1 MSSDTVQLEGY
12 VGGGSL
18 LSDGI
23 VTTRPRMGNFGE
35 LMTSRLNASFYEHV
49 LRGQAF
55 VYSTPAV
62 GAALVAPTTTN
73 APMLWNPSGSGK
85 NLVLHKVE
93 FGYTGTTWAAGH
105 IEYGV
110 ITGAGSQI
118 GTGAPIVSLTQV
130 AGVNCLLGAGN
141 ASVMRFAPTTVVVVA
156 APTFLCTAGISSNAG
171 TAAAVVPPF
180 KMEDVIDGHIVVPP
194 GVAFFVMANAAIAGV
209 VCVSIY
215 GVEVAVAPT
224 A

>member
-12 VGGGSL
+12 VGAGSL
-18 LSDGI
+18 LSDGV

-35 LMTSRLNASFYEHV
+35 LMTSPLNSRFYEHV
-49 LRGQAF
+49 LRGNAF
-55 VYSTPAV
+55 VYSTPAA

-73 APMLWNPSGSGK
+73 APMIWNPAGSGK
-85 NLVLHKVE
+85 NLVLHKIVY
-93 FGYTGTTWAAGH
+93 GYVGTTWAAGH

-110 ITGAGSQI
+110 VTSAGSQI

-130 AGVNCLLGAGN
+130 SGVNLLVGAGN
-141 ASVMRFAPTTVVVVA
+141 ASVMRFAPTTLVVVA
-156 APTFLCTAGISSNAG
+156 APTFLCTAGISANAG

-180 KMEDVIDGHIVVPP
+180 KMEDMIEGHIIIPP
-194 GVAFFVMANAAIAGV
+194 GVAFFVMSNAAIAGV

-215 GVEVAVAPT
+215 GLEVAVAPT

>member
-12 VGGGSL
+12 VGAGAL
-18 LSDGI
+18 LSDGV

-35 LMTSRLNASFYEHV
+35 LMTSPLNSKFYEHT
-49 LRGQAF
+49 LRGNAF

-62 GAALVAPTTTN
+62 GAALIAPTTTN
-73 APMLWNPSGSGK
+73 APMIWNPAGSGK
-85 NLVLHKVE
+85 NLVLHKIVY
-93 FGYTGTTWAAGH
+93 GYTGTTWAVGH

-110 ITGAGSQI
+110 VTNAGSQI

-130 AGVNCLLGAGN
+130 SGVNLLLGSGN
-141 ASVMRFAPTTVVVVA
+141 TSVMRFAPTTLVVVA
-156 APTFLCTAGISSNAG
+156 APTFLCTAGISSFAA
-171 TAAAVVPPF
+171 TATTALANI
-180 KMEDVIDGHIVVPP
+180 KMEDMIDGQIIVPP

-209 VCVSIY
+209 VCTSIY
-215 GVEVAVAPT
+215 GVEVPIAPT